1 MQGRDDFPEAFR
13 LQAWESNVSVLHH
26 RAGSGEIALEL
37 PRHVVG
43 LSLGRPH
50 RVDFRV
56 DGRQESW
63 TAQPG
68 DVQVIP
74 AHAPHR
80 ARWDDAEFVMVFVE
94 PALIASLGQELW
106 NCSSVA
112 LPPRLRA
119 RDPLMRH
126 IALTLNAEL
135 GAADAESLY
144 IEALTR
150 TLGFHLVREYAEQG
164 APPTSQSELP
174 GYRLRR
180 VTEYIR
186 AHLREDITLAD
197 LADVADL
204 SEYHFARLF
213 KAATG
218 TPPYQ
223 YVIAERMKEGRR
235 LLRETNWPIAQVAL
249 AVGYESQ
256 SRFTTLFKRYAGGTT
271 PGRFRD
277 QHP

>member
-1 MQGRDDFPEAFR
+1 MQGKNGFPEAFSMQTGER
-13 LQAWESNVSVLHH
+13 NVSVVHH
-26 RAGSGEIALEL
+26 RAGAGEISLEL

-43 LSLGRPH
+43 LSLGKPH

-63 TAQPG
+63 TAQAG
-68 DVQVIP
+68 DVQIIP

-80 ARWDDAEFVMVFVE
+80 ARWDDAEFVMVLVE
-94 PALIASLGQELW
+94 PALVASLGRELW
-106 NCSSVA
+106 SSSSVT
-112 LPPRLRA
+112 LPPHLQA
-119 RDPLMRH
+119 HDPLMRQLV
-126 IALTLNAEL
+126 LTLNAEL
-135 GAADAESLY
+135 GAEHPDSLY
-144 IEALTR
+144 VDSLTR
-150 TLGFHLVREYAEQG
+150 TLGFHLVREYARRGGPSE
-164 APPTSQSELP
+164 PQSELP

-197 LADVADL
+197 LAEVANL

-256 SRFTTLFKRYAGGTT
+256 SRFTTLFKRHAGTT
-271 PGRFRD
+271 PGRYQD